1 MTDERIYAVTVNVKR
16 PAAAHAAE
24 MNDRTRGLGGADV
37 LSPTLV
43 CAERTI
49 GGDDLA
55 SAIRMTP

>member
-1 MTDERIYAVTVNVKR
+1 MTDERIYAVAVNVKR
-16 PAAAHAAE
+16 PAAVPAAE
-24 MNDRTRGLGGADV
+24 MNDRTRGPDV

-49 GGDDLA
+49 GGDGLA